1 MLRSIEHEVYMTHDS
16 TATLDPSL
24 SQLQSWAALGAGAAL
39 LVYGARHRSL
49 AGLGLTIA
57 GTPFLYRGLKGR
69 WPELANRAEGRHD
82 SDETRA
88 YLAGDR
94 GIHVRDAV
102 QLEKPVA
109 EVFRFWR
116 RLENLPR
123 FMEHLESVTEGVDG
137 RSHWIARGPAGVRVE
152 WDAEIINESENQVIG
167 WRSLPGS
174 DVVSAGSVNFDSIR
188 GDRTQVT
195 VHLQYDAPAG
205 RAGALAAALLGR
217 SPSQMIRE
225 DLRRFKQLLE
235 AGEIAR
241 ALPPSLTSGGAK

>member
-1 MLRSIEHEVYMTHDS
+1 MSHDS

-39 LVYGARHRSL
+39 LVYGAKRRSL

-57 GTPFLYRGLKGR
+57 GTPFLYRGIRGR
-69 WPELANRAEGRHD
+69 WPELANRAAARYG
-82 SDETRA
+82 SDDTRA
-88 YLAGDR
+88 ALAGDR
-94 GIHVRDAV
+94 GVHVREAV

-137 RSHWIARGPAGVRVE
+137 RSHWIARGPAGVRVQ

-188 GDRTQVT
+188 GDSTQVT
-195 VHLQYDAPAG
+195 VHLQYEAPAG
-205 RAGALAAALLGR
+205 RAGEVAATLLGR
-217 SPSQMIRE
+217 SPSQTIRE

-241 ALPPSLTSGGAK
+241 VLPTSSSAEGAQ

>member
-1 MLRSIEHEVYMTHDS
+1 MSHDS

-39 LVYGARHRSL
+39 LVYGAKRRSL

-57 GTPFLYRGLKGR
+57 GTPILYRGIRGR
-69 WPELANRAEGRHD
+69 WPELANRAAARYG
-82 SDETRA
+82 SDDTRA
-88 YLAGDR
+88 ALAGDR
-94 GIHVRDAV
+94 GMHVREAV

-137 RSHWIARGPAGVRVE
+137 RSHWIARGPAGVRVQ

-188 GDRTQVT
+188 GDSTQVT
-195 VHLQYDAPAG
+195 VHLQYEAPAG
-205 RAGALAAALLGR
+205 RAGEVAATLLGR
-217 SPSQMIRE
+217 SPSQTIRE

-241 ALPPSLTSGGAK
+241 VLPTSSSAEGAQ

>member
-1 MLRSIEHEVYMTHDS
+1 MTYDS

-39 LVYGARHRSL
+39 LVYGARRRSL

-57 GTPFLYRGLKGR
+57 GTPFLYRGIKGR
-69 WPELANRAEGRHD
+69 WPELANRTEGRHD
-82 SDETRA
+82 GDETRA

-94 GIHVRDAV
+94 GIHVREAV

-137 RSHWIARGPAGVRVE
+137 RSHWIARGPGGVRVQ

-174 DVVSAGSVNFDSIR
+174 DVVSAGSVNFGSIR
-188 GDRTQVT
+188 GDSTRVT
-195 VHLQYDAPAG
+195 VHLQYEAPAG
-205 RAGALAAALLGR
+205 RAGALAATLLGR

-241 ALPPSLTSGGAK
+241 ALPPSSSYGGAK

>member
-1 MLRSIEHEVYMTHDS
+1 MSHDS

-39 LVYGARHRSL
+39 LVYGAKRRSL

-57 GTPFLYRGLKGR
+57 GTPFLYRGIRGR
-69 WPELANRAEGRHD
+69 WPELANRAAARYG
-82 SDETRA
+82 SDDTRA
-88 YLAGDR
+88 ALAGDR
-94 GIHVRDAV
+94 GMHVREAV

-137 RSHWIARGPAGVRVE
+137 RSHWIARGPAGVRVQ

-188 GDRTQVT
+188 GDSTQVT
-195 VHLQYDAPAG
+195 VHLQYEAPAG
-205 RAGALAAALLGR
+205 RAGEVAATLLGR
-217 SPSQMIRE
+217 SPSQTIRE

-241 ALPPSLTSGGAK
+241 VLPTSSSAEGAQ

>member
-1 MLRSIEHEVYMTHDS
+1 MSHDS
-16 TATLDPSL
+16 TVTLDPSL

-39 LVYGARHRSL
+39 LVYGATRRSL
-49 AGLGLTIA
+49 VGLGLTIA
-57 GTPFLYRGLKGR
+57 GTPFLYRGIRGR
-69 WPELANRAEGRHD
+69 WPELANRPDGRHHSGD
-82 SDETRA
+82 TRA
-88 YLAGDR
+88 ALAGDR
-94 GIHVRDAV
+94 GIHVREAV

-137 RSHWIARGPAGVRVE
+137 RSHWIARGPGGVRVQ

-167 WRSLPGS
+167 WRSLAGS

-188 GDRTQVT
+188 GGSTQVT
-195 VHLQYDAPAG
+195 VHLQYEAPAG
-205 RAGALAAALLGR
+205 RAGEVAATLLGR
-217 SPSQMIRE
+217 SPSQTIRE

-241 ALPPSLTSGGAK
+241 ALPPSSSPGGAK

>member
-1 MLRSIEHEVYMTHDS
+1 MLRSIEHEVDMSHDS

-39 LVYGARHRSL
+39 LVFGARRRSL

-57 GTPFLYRGLKGR
+57 GTPFLYRGLRGR
-69 WPELANRAEGRHD
+69 WPELAHRAEVRRD
-82 SDETRA
+82 SDDTRA
-88 YLAGDR
+88 ALAGDR
-94 GIHVRDAV
+94 GTHVREAV
-102 QLEKPVA
+102 QLEQPVA

-116 RLENLPR
+116 QLENLPR

-137 RSHWIARGPAGVRVE
+137 RSHWIARGPAGVRVQ
-152 WDAEIINESENQVIG
+152 WDAEIINESQNQVIG

-188 GDRTQVT
+188 GESTQVT
-195 VHLQYDAPAG
+195 VHLQYEAPAG

-217 SPSQMIRE
+217 SPSQTIRE

-241 ALPPSLTSGGAK
+241 ALPSSSPGGAQ